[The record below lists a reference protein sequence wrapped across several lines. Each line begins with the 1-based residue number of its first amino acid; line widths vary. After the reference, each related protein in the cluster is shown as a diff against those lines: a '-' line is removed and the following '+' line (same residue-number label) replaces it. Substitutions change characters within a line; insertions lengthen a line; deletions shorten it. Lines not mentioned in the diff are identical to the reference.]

1 MKTRIEMLQSVMDD
15 FKTRQCVEIHIIWND
30 GCKSGIGNPKAIE
43 VAMAA
48 LLQELEK
55 QINDYE

>member
-1 MKTRIEMLQSVMDD
+1 MKTKKEMLQSVLDD
-15 FKTRQCVEIHIIWND
+15 FKSHKCIEIHLIWSD
-30 GCKSGIGNPKAIE
+30 GRKGGIGNTKAIE

>member
-1 MKTRIEMLQSVMDD
+1 MDD
-15 FKTRQCVEIHIIWND
+15 FKTHQCVEIHIIWND
-30 GCKSGIGNPKAIE
+30 GYKSGIGNPKAIE